1 MDNMGGIP
9 PRVQTTMVIR
19 LQRVRDTQVGKRR
32 YINVYG
38 RERGLYEYES
48 EAAARFRKSIA
59 DDWRECRQ
67 LLVKNGYIPRRVVSI
82 IRGEQP
88 ESLRV

>member
-1 MDNMGGIP
+1 MISSFSAPLVDVFGG
-9 PRVQTTMVIR
+9 
-19 LQRVRDTQVGKRR
+19 G
-32 YINVYG
+32 
-38 RERGLYEYES
+38 RGLYEYES
-48 EAAARFRKSIA
+48 EATARFRKSIA